1 VNMRTVADLES
12 EARTFL
18 GKVPLFGHLQEE
30 SMHTLACAA
39 SDLLVQKGQFIF
51 LQGDPADKA
60 YIVRSGRISILLE
73 SRDGRKLVIN
83 EMHSGDIFGDIGLL
97 TRETRSSSAIARTDC
112 ELVMLTRQAFLK
124 ILDAEPLLVRRML
137 EMTALRLRES
147 TERESALAFLDAQGR
162 LARLLLQL
170 GKQELE
176 KGYITI
182 SQEELAERTG
192 QTRQTVAKALG
203 RWRRAGW
210 LITGRGR
217 IMLLKHAALAQVELG
232 EADADW

>member
-1 VNMRTVADLES
+1 MRSSGDPVA
-12 EARTFL
+12 EARFFL
-18 GKVPLFGHLQEE
+18 GKIPLFENLSEA
-30 SMHTLACAA
+30 SMQAMARA
-39 SDLLVQKGQFIF
+39 GKFIQVEKGQFIF
-51 LQGDPADKA
+51 FQSDPSERAFL
-60 YIVRSGRISILLE
+60 VRSGLISIILE
-73 SRDGRKLVIN
+73 SLDGRRLVIN
-83 EMHSGDIFGDIGLL
+83 EMRSGDFFGEVGLL
-97 TRETRSSSAIARTDC
+97 TKQSRSSSAIARSDS
-112 ELVMLTRQAFLK
+112 ELLVIPRLAF
-124 ILDAEPLLVRRML
+124 ITVLDIEPVLVRRML
-137 EMTALRLRES
+137 EMIAFRLRES
-147 TERESALAFLDAQGR
+147 SERESALAFLDAQGR

-217 IMLLKHAALAQVELG
+217 IMLLKHAELALLEQEG
-232 EADADW
+232 SI

>member
-1 VNMRTVADLES
+1 MRTSEDPVS
-12 EARTFL
+12 EARIFL
-18 GKVPLFGHLQEE
+18 GKIPLFAGLGDA
-30 SMHTLACAA
+30 SLLALARA
-39 SDLLVQKGQFIF
+39 GNFVRMERGQFIF
-51 LQGDPADKA
+51 FQDDPSEKA
-60 YIVRSGRISILLE
+60 YLVRSGLVSIILE
-73 SRDGRKLVIN
+73 SLDGRKLVIN
-83 EMHSGDIFGDIGLL
+83 EMRSGDFFGEVGLL
-97 TRETRSSSAIARTDC
+97 TKQSRSSSAIVRTDG
-112 ELVMLTRQAFLK
+112 ELLVLPRPA
-124 ILDAEPLLVRRML
+124 ILSVLEAEPLLVRRML
-137 EMTALRLRES
+137 ELTSLRLRES
-147 TERESALAFLDAQGR
+147 SERESALAFLNSQGR

-217 IMLLKHAALAQVELG
+217 IMLLKYAELSHLEQEG
-232 EADADW
+232 SL